1 MTIIFLLGFIYYGN
15 YSVAMSDKKKL
26 RRVPVT
32 VLTGFLGSGKT
43 TLLNHILSSTEHNM
57 KFAIVENEFGDIG
70 IDENIL
76 VESSEEEIIEVVNG
90 CLCCNVR
97 GDLTELLYDMYDR
110 IKDFDG
116 LIIETTGLADPAPV
130 AQTFFVDERI
140 SKRYELDGIITVVDS
155 KNIIQ
160 HIEEEKPD
168 GIENESVEQIA
179 FADKILLNKTDLVDE
194 KELLNV
200 ESQIKSING
209 FAPIFRT
216 KHGIIE
222 PKKLINIGSFD
233 LKRTL
238 EMDPEFLDIDAE
250 HEHDQRVTSISSRF
264 DGSLNI
270 NKLNG
275 WIGEMIENKGADLFR
290 YKGILSVEGMKHK
303 FVYQG
308 VHMLFGGAYSQE
320 LMWKKNE
327 KRECTFVFIGRDLN
341 HKELEEGFINCKAEK
356 LRFKEG
362 EMIYANV
369 DGFKKGKI
377 LKCWDEGNPYR
388 VEIQD
393 DEKKNV
399 WVPIDD
405 DEYVRKEI

>member
-1 MTIIFLLGFIYYGN
+1 
-15 YSVAMSDKKKL
+15 
-26 RRVPVT
+26 
-32 VLTGFLGSGKT
+32 
-43 TLLNHILSSTEHNM
+43 
-57 KFAIVENEFGDIG
+57 
-70 IDENIL
+70 
-76 VESSEEEIIEVVNG
+76 
-90 CLCCNVR
+90 
-97 GDLTELLYDMYDR
+97 
-110 IKDFDG
+110 
-116 LIIETTGLADPAPV
+116 
-130 AQTFFVDERI
+130 
-140 SKRYELDGIITVVDS
+140 
-155 KNIIQ
+155 
-160 HIEEEKPD
+160 
-168 GIENESVEQIA
+168 
-179 FADKILLNKTDLVDE
+179 
-194 KELLNV
+194 
-200 ESQIKSING
+200 
-209 FAPIFRT
+209 
-216 KHGIIE
+216 
-222 PKKLINIGSFD
+222 
-233 LKRTL
+233 
-238 EMDPEFLDIDAE
+238 
-250 HEHDQRVTSISSRF
+250 
-264 DGSLNI
+264 
-270 NKLNG
+270 
-275 WIGEMIENKGADLFR
+275 MIENKGADLFR

>member
-1 MTIIFLLGFIYYGN
+1 
-15 YSVAMSDKKKL
+15 MSKEEKQ
-26 RRVPVT
+26 RVPVT

-43 TLLNHILSSTEHNM
+43 TLLNHILSSTEHKM

-76 VESSEEEIIEVVNG
+76 VETSEEEIIEVVNG

-97 GDLTELLYDMYDR
+97 GDLTELLYNMYDR

-130 AQTFFVDERI
+130 AQTFFVDDKVSE
-140 SKRYELDGIITVVDS
+140 RYELDGIITVVDA

-160 HIEEEKPD
+160 HVEEEKPE

-179 FADKILLNKTDLVDE
+179 FADKILLNKTDLASE
-194 KELLNV
+194 EELRNV
-200 ESQIKSING
+200 EKQIKAING

-216 KHGIIE
+216 EHGVID
-222 PKKLINIGSFD
+222 PKELINIGSFD

-250 HEHDQRVTSISSRF
+250 HEHDQRVTSISSKF
-264 DGSLNI
+264 EGSLNV
-270 NKLNG
+270 NRLNR
-275 WIGEMIENKGADLFR
+275 WIGKIIDEKGTDLFR
-290 YKGILSVEGMKHK
+290 YKGILSVKGMDNK

-320 LMWKKNE
+320 LMWKE
-327 KRECTFVFIGRDLN
+327 GDKRECTFVFIGRDLN
-341 HKELEEGFINCKAEK
+341 HEELEAGLMKCKAEE
-356 LRFKEG
+356 LRFKVG
-362 EMIYANV
+362 DIIFANV
-369 DGFKKGKI
+369 GEFTKGKI
-377 LKCWDEGNPYR
+377 VKCWDEGNPYR

-393 DEKKNV
+393 EEKKNV

-405 DEYVRKEI
+405 EEYIREQI

>member
-1 MTIIFLLGFIYYGN
+1 
-15 YSVAMSDKKKL
+15 MSDKKKL

-160 HIEEEKPD
+160 HVEEEKPD

>member
-1 MTIIFLLGFIYYGN
+1 MG
-15 YSVAMSDKKKL
+15 DKKKL
-26 RRVPVT
+26 RQVPVT

-97 GDLTELLYDMYDR
+97 GDLTELLYNMYDR
-110 IKDFDG
+110 IEDFDG

-160 HIEEEKPD
+160 HIDEEKPE

-238 EMDPEFLDIDAE
+238 EMDPEFLDVDAE
-250 HEHDQRVTSISSRF
+250 HEHDQRVTSISSKF

-275 WIGEMIENKGADLFR
+275 WIGEMIENKGTDLFR
-290 YKGILSVEGMKHK
+290 YKGILSVKGMEHK

-320 LMWKKNE
+320 LIWKKNE

-341 HKELEEGFINCKAEK
+341 HKELEDGFMKCKAEK

-362 EMIYANV
+362 DMIYANV

-393 DEKKNV
+393 GEKKNV

-405 DEYVRKEI
+405 DEYVRNEI

>member
-1 MTIIFLLGFIYYGN
+1 
-15 YSVAMSDKKKL
+15 MSEKKEEEK

-43 TLLNHILSSTEHNM
+43 TLLNHILSSTEHKM

-76 VESSEEEIIEVVNG
+76 VETSEEEIIEVVNG

-97 GDLTELLYDMYDR
+97 GDLTELLYKMYDR

-130 AQTFFVDERI
+130 AQTFFVDEKI
-140 SKRYELDGIITVVDS
+140 SKRYELDGIITVVDA

-160 HIEEEKPD
+160 HVEEEKPE
-168 GIENESVEQIA
+168 GIENESIEQIA

-194 KELLNV
+194 EELLNV
-200 ESQIKSING
+200 EKQIKAINS

-216 KHGIIE
+216 EHGIID
-222 PKKLINIGSFD
+222 PKNLINIGSFD

-238 EMDPEFLDIDAE
+238 EMDPEFLDTDAE
-250 HEHDQRVTSISSRF
+250 HEHDQRVTSISSKF
-264 DGSLNI
+264 EGSLNV
-270 NKLNG
+270 NKLNR
-275 WIGEMIENKGADLFR
+275 WIAEIIDKKATDIFR
-290 YKGILSVEGMKHK
+290 YKGILSVKGMDNK
-303 FVYQG
+303 FVFQG
-308 VHMLFGGAYSQE
+308 VHMLFGGAYNPD
-320 LMWKKNE
+320 LIWKE
-327 KRECTFVFIGRDLN
+327 GDKRECTFVFIGRDLD
-341 HKELEEGFINCKAEK
+341 HEELEAGFMKCKAEK
-356 LRFKEG
+356 LRFKVG
-362 EMIYANV
+362 DMIYANV
-369 DGFKKGKI
+369 GEFTKGKI

-388 VEIQD
+388 VELQD
-393 DEKKNV
+393 EEKKNV

-405 DEYVRKEI
+405 DKYVRKQI

>member
-1 MTIIFLLGFIYYGN
+1 
-15 YSVAMSDKKKL
+15 MSDEKKL

-97 GDLTELLYDMYDR
+97 GDLTELLYKMYDR

-130 AQTFFVDERI
+130 AQTFFVDEKI
-140 SKRYELDGIITVVDS
+140 SERYELDGIITVVDA
-155 KNIIQ
+155 KNITQ
-160 HIEEEKPD
+160 HVEEEKPE

-179 FADKILLNKTDLVDE
+179 FADKILLNKTDLVNE
-194 KELLNV
+194 KELLSV

-216 KHGIIE
+216 EHGIIGPE
-222 PKKLINIGSFD
+222 KLINIGSFD

-238 EMDPEFLDIDAE
+238 EMDPEFLDVEAE

-270 NKLNG
+270 NKLNR
-275 WIGEMIENKGADLFR
+275 WIGEMIDNKGTDLFR
-290 YKGILSVEGMKHK
+290 YKGILSVKGMDHK

-320 LMWKKNE
+320 LMWDKDE

-341 HKELEEGFINCKAEK
+341 HKELEDGFMKCKAED
-356 LRFKEG
+356 LRFKKNDI
-362 EMIYANV
+362 IYANV

-377 LKCWDEGNPYR
+377 LECWDEGNPYR

-405 DEYVRKEI
+405 DEYVRKKFKTN